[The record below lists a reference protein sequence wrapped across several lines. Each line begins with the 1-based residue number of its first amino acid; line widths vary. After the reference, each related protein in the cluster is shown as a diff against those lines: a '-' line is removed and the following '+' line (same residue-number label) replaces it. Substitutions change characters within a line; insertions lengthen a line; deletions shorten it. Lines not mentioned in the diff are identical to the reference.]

1 MAADYITDVPYPHF
15 FQRETTP
22 IWLSFA
28 ARALGRSSPDLR
40 RPFVSCELGCGQGF
54 ATVLQAVANPQGHF
68 VGVDFNAQHIGHAR
82 ALAKA
87 AGVNNVEFV
96 EDSFQGMLER
106 CSASPHYDFIILHGV
121 YSWVSAADQ
130 QRLRQVVERQLK
142 PQGIVVVGYMA
153 QPGLDFFAAP
163 RRFVQQYAQTL
174 SGSSAQRVVEA
185 LRALQRLCASGAG
198 VFAHDQQVAGHIER
212 SLQDDPRY
220 LAHELLNEHWS
231 PLPVAAV
238 MADFELCGTGYI
250 GSASLMDNIDDLSL
264 PANAIR
270 QLAGF
275 EGVALRETFKD
286 LARNQT
292 QRRDLYQRGGSM
304 LDECS
309 HKAALFDQVVAAL
322 PGSPTGGGVTFDT
335 RIGAVEGAE
344 SLFSPILKALA
355 QRPQSFPGLLRLPA
369 LAGQAGSIS
378 PALQALAAAGHV
390 HPLLPGQINVEGCQA
405 FNRVI
410 SERVLGGARYSH
422 LAAPSLGSGIT
433 ANFVEMAAARVL
445 LDHPQ
450 LRGAPLCKTVDALLR
465 KVGWQPVVN
474 PMDSLQAQLGRFE
487 NDTLPIWQQLGVVA
501 S

>member
-1 MAADYITDVPYPHF
+1 MAAEYITDVPYPHF

-22 IWLSFA
+22 IWLSFV
-28 ARALGRSSPDLR
+28 ARALGRASPDLR
-40 RPFVSCELGCGQGF
+40 QPFVSCELGCGQGF
-54 ATVLQAVANPQGHF
+54 ATVLQAVANPHGHF
-68 VGVDFNAQHIGHAR
+68 VGVDFNARHIAHAR

-87 AGVNNVEFV
+87 AGVSNVEFV
-96 EDSFQGMLER
+96 EDSFQAMLEN
-106 CSASPHYDFIILHGV
+106 ASPSPRYDFIILHGV
-121 YSWVSAADQ
+121 YSWVPSADR
-130 QRLRQVVERQLK
+130 QRLRQFVERQLK
-142 PQGIVVVGYMA
+142 PDGIVFLGYMA

-174 SGSSAQRVVEA
+174 CGSSAQRVVEA

-198 VFAHDQQVAGHIER
+198 LFAHDRQVAGHIER
-212 SLQDDPRY
+212 SLQDDPCY

-231 PLPVAAV
+231 TLPVAEV
-238 MADFELCGTGYI
+238 MADFESCGTGYI

-264 PANAIR
+264 PANVIE
-270 QLAGF
+270 QLAGLQ
-275 EGVALRETFKD
+275 GAALRETFKD

-292 QRRDLYQRGGSM
+292 QRRDLYQRGGST
-304 LDECS
+304 LDEYA

-322 PGSPTGGGVTFDT
+322 PGAPASGGVTFDT

-344 SLFSPILKALA
+344 QLFSPILQALA
-355 QRPQSFPGLLRLPA
+355 QRPQSFPALLRLPA

-390 HPLLPGQINVEGCQA
+390 HPLLPGQIDLAGCQA

-422 LAAPSLGSGIT
+422 LAAPSLGSGIS

-445 LDHPQ
+445 LDHPH
-450 LRGAPLCKTVDALLR
+450 LRGAALRQTVDALLR
-465 KVGWQPVVN
+465 KVGWQPLAN
-474 PMDSLQAQLGRFE
+474 PVDPLQAQLSRFE
-487 NDTLPIWQQLGVVA
+487 SDTLPIWQQLGVVG
-501 S
+501 